1 MVGLSAQ
8 GALTA
13 ARQQQFD
20 AYRARIAQEAS
31 RLGAGGAVVAAQA
44 GAVEERARQ
53 DMLQAQQ
60 TAGLQLFGTGTAE
73 YNTSVA
79 QLNNALQTELQG
91 LNANVALSQQA
102 NQAATGFYTNLAQ
115 FMVGGSMGGKSITI
129 PVG

>member
-1 MVGLSAQ
+1 MTGLAAQ

-13 ARQQQFD
+13 ARQKQFD
-20 AYRARIAQEAS
+20 AYRARIAREAS

-91 LNANVALSQQA
+91 LNSNVALSQQA
-102 NQAATGFYTNLAQ
+102 GQAATNFYTNLAQ
-115 FMVGGSMGGKSITI
+115 FMAGGIGGGRT
-129 PVG
+129 VQVTV